1 MEERLSI
8 PMYGGETVYTY
19 AWRGD
24 SAYLCMEERLG
35 IPMCGGKT
43 VYSVSPPC
51 IGMLS
56 LSSIHRYTQS
66 LLHA

>member
-1 MEERLSI
+1 MEERLGI
-8 PMYGGETVYTY
+8 PMCGGKTEYTY

-43 VYSVSPPC
+43 EHTYAYS
-51 IGMLS
+51 
-56 LSSIHRYTQS
+56 QS